1 MERAQA
7 RTQKKAT
14 APEPEPTR
22 LPQAQARARARA
34 QAQAQTHTQ
43 AQARAQARVRAR
55 AQAQKTK
62 LELEPELEPKP
73 EPAPAKRAIG
83 ARRQVPQQVEE
94 MLHKFTR
101 EYKKTHAQ
109 ATREIEAGCKRSCW
123 SWWIWPTNYRPGASG
138 TSASWAL
145 TDEQATA
152 FITDS
157 YLRGCWMKMMSAV
170 AEQLEKGVALNLLCG
185 IDAPRIP
192 ATCELMHRAAVLKDR
207 EVHKLCA
214 RVKGAMSTDVGARKK
229 RAGGGSMQCCG
240 GAAASSPASQ
250 R

>member
-7 RTQKKAT
+7 RTQQKA
-14 APEPEPTR
+14 APEPEPEPTR
-22 LPQAQARARARA
+22 LP
-34 QAQAQTHTQ
+34 Q

-62 LELEPELEPKP
+62 LEPELEPKP

-192 ATCELMHRAAVLKDR
+192 ATCELMDRAAVLKDR

>member
-7 RTQKKAT
+7 RTQKKA

-62 LELEPELEPKP
+62 LEPELEPKP

-240 GAAASSPASQ
+240 GAAANSPASQ

>member
-1 MERAQA
+1 MKKEKHA
-7 RTQKKAT
+7 RKLK
-14 APEPEPTR
+14 EE
-22 LPQAQARARARA
+22 LN
-34 QAQAQTHTQ
+34 
-43 AQARAQARVRAR
+43 VRR
-55 AQAQKTK
+55 I
-62 LELEPELEPKP
+62 LCCYENDSNNNNNNGGLLNDECLSP
-73 EPAPAKRAIG
+73 G
-83 ARRQVPQQVEE
+83 
-94 MLHKFTR
+94 
-101 EYKKTHAQ
+101 
-109 ATREIEAGCKRSCW
+109 SC
-123 SWWIWPTNYRPGASG
+123 ASG

-192 ATCELMHRAAVLKDR
+192 ATCELMDRAAVLKDR

-240 GAAASSPASQ
+240 GAAANSPASQ